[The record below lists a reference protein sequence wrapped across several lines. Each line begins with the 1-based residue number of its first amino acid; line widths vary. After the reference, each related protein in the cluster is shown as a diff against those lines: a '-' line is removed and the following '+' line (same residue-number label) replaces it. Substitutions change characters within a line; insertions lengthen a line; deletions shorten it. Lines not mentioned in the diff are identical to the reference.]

1 MFLQVNNIS
10 VRYGK
15 AEALR
20 NVSMKVDKGEIVS
33 LIGSNGAGK
42 TTTLKSISGLV
53 PYYGGEILFQGRRL
67 NGVAP
72 HEIVRMGIA
81 HVPEGR
87 RVFSSMTVTENL
99 ELGAYLRNDR
109 ASVAR
114 DLDRIHKSFPV
125 LNDRAGQKAGSLSGG
140 EQQMLAIARAL
151 MASPTVL
158 LLDEPSL
165 GLSPKLVREVA
176 RIVSAINS
184 QGVTIILIEQNAR
197 MALRLSHRAYI
208 LELGQIILEGNAK
221 ELINDEKVRK
231 AYLGST
237 HGHKSE
243 MSMRADE

>member
-1 MFLQVNNIS
+1 LFLQVNNIS

-20 NVSMKVDKGEIVS
+20 NVSMRVDKGEVVS

-53 PYYGGEILFQGRRL
+53 PYYGGEILFQDKRL

-72 HEIVRMGIA
+72 HDIVKMGIA

-87 RVFSSMTVTENL
+87 RVFSSMTVMENL

-114 DLDRIHKSFPV
+114 DMDRVYMSFPV
-125 LNDRAGQKAGSLSGG
+125 LSDRAKQKAGSLSGG

-151 MASPTVL
+151 MTSPSVL

-165 GLSPKLVREVA
+165 GLSPKLVRQVA
-176 RIVSAINS
+176 RIVSDINS

-221 ELINDEKVRK
+221 KLINDEKVRK
-231 AYLGST
+231 AYLGSSQ
-237 HGHKSE
+237 G
-243 MSMRADE
+243 

>member
-20 NVSMKVDKGEIVS
+20 NVSMRVDKGEIVS

-109 ASVAR
+109 AAVAR

-221 ELINDEKVRK
+221 ELINNEKVRK

-237 HGHKSE
+237 QG
-243 MSMRADE
+243 

>member
-1 MFLQVNNIS
+1 LFLQASDIR

-20 NVSMKVDKGEIVS
+20 NISMRVDKGEIVS
-33 LIGSNGAGK
+33 LVGSNGAGK
-42 TTTLKSISGLV
+42 TTTLKAISGLV
-53 PYYGGEILFQGRRL
+53 PYGGEIVFQEKRL

-87 RVFSSMTVTENL
+87 RVFSTMTVMENL
-99 ELGAYLRNDR
+99 ELGAYLRTDQ
-109 ASVAR
+109 AAVLQ
-114 DLDRIHKSFPV
+114 DLERIYASFPV
-125 LNDRAGQKAGSLSGG
+125 LQSRARQKAGSLSGG

-151 MASPTVL
+151 MTSPTVL

-176 RIVSAINS
+176 RIISDINKH
-184 QGVTIILIEQNAR
+184 GVTIVLIEQNAR

-208 LELGQIILEGNAK
+208 LELGKIILEGNAK
-221 ELINDEKVRK
+221 ELINDEKVKK
-231 AYLGST
+231 AYLGTS
-237 HGHKSE
+237 H
-243 MSMRADE
+243 

>member
-20 NVSMKVDKGEIVS
+20 NVSIRVDEGEIVS

-53 PYYGGEILFQGRRL
+53 PYYGGEILFQERRL
-67 NGVAP
+67 SGVAP

-114 DLDRIHKSFPV
+114 DLERIYTSFPV
-125 LNDRAGQKAGSLSGG
+125 LNDRAKQKAGSLSGG

-176 RIVSAINS
+176 RIVSDINS

-237 HGHKSE
+237 Q
-243 MSMRADE
+243 R

>member
-1 MFLQVNNIS
+1 LFLQVNNIS

-15 AEALR
+15 AEVLR
-20 NVSMKVDKGEIVS
+20 NVSMSVDQGEIVS

-53 PYYGGEILFQGRRL
+53 PYYGGEILFEGRRL

-87 RVFSSMTVTENL
+87 RVFGSMTVTENL

-114 DLDRIHKSFPV
+114 DLDRIHTSFPV
-125 LNDRAGQKAGSLSGG
+125 LNDRARQKAGSLSGG

-176 RIVSAINS
+176 RIVSDING

-237 HGHKSE
+237 QG
-243 MSMRADE
+243 